1 MLLHLLEHAH
11 RVLQGHVALR
21 HFDGGRRELGHALGL
36 GPGVGAALR
45 GVPLLRGL
53 YLVVP
58 GLRVVGGAVLV
69 EAREDARLHVEG
81 VLLVQQVGR
90 VRVVQHVLVLPQ
102 VMLENVVK
110 QTAVESDV
118 GARADRTVDVR
129 HLGRARVARIDD
141 DPRGA
146 VVERPLHPLRRNGV
160 VLDVVGADRQDDVGV
175 LHIAIVVR
183 HRTATECCCQTGNRG
198 AVSNT
203 SLVVDGY
210 HP

>member
-69 EAREDARLHVEG
+69 EAREDARLHIEG

-102 VMLENVVK
+102 VVLENVVE
-110 QTAVESDV
+110 QTAVEGDV
-118 GARADRTVDVR
+118 GARTDAAVDISV
-129 HLGRARVARIDD
+129 LGRTSKARIDH
-141 DPRGA
+141 DPSGA
-146 VVERPLHPLRRNGV
+146 LILSTLNP
-160 VLDVVGADRQDDVGV
+160 A
-175 LHIAIVVR
+175 
-183 HRTATECCCQTGNRG
+183 
-198 AVSNT
+198 
-203 SLVVDGY
+203 
-210 HP
+210 